1 MASSTIGSFSGTRAG
16 ILGAFLGAAASS
28 SSSACDVVGVL
39 LFARSGAMNGVQP
52 STGSMN
58 LSTRALSLPLDSAW
72 LPAML
77 ASLAAVSWAVWPVA
91 GLSR

>member
-1 MASSTIGSFSGTRAG
+1 
-16 ILGAFLGAAASS
+16 
-28 SSSACDVVGVL
+28 
-39 LFARSGAMNGVQP
+39 MNGVQP
-52 STGSMN
+52 SAGSMN

-72 LPAML
+72 VPVML